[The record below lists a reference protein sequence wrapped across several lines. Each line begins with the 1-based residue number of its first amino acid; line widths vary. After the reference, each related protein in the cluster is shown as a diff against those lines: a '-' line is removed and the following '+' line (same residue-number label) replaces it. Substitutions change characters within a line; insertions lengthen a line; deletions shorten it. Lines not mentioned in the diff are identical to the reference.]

1 MILASLHVVSN
12 PKLRH
17 SLWSDGRAAIFS
29 AKAAGFWE
37 RRGGNWMSDYHFQT
51 GSIPAGRADMAVDAG
66 LRSFMLGIYNKMALG
81 LALTAGL
88 AWVVGTTPALMAA
101 IFSGP
106 QAYLVMFGPLAILL
120 VASFVMRNPSP
131 MSANLVYW
139 SVVALIGVGM
149 GALVS
154 YYGRID
160 GGMVI
165 VAKAFL
171 VTSAAFGGLSL
182 WGYTTKRDLTG
193 FGTFLIMGLIG
204 LIIASI
210 VNLFIASSALSF
222 AISVIGVLV
231 FAGLVAFDTQRL
243 KFMYYQLGG
252 DQRAMSVATTY
263 GALSLYINFINLFQF
278 ILSLLS
284 PRN

>member
-1 MILASLHVVSN
+1 
-12 PKLRH
+12 
-17 SLWSDGRAAIFS
+17 
-29 AKAAGFWE
+29 
-37 RRGGNWMSDYHFQT
+37 MSDYHAQARSVPT
-51 GSIPAGRADMAVDAG
+51 GRADMAVDAG
-66 LRSFMLGIYNKMALG
+66 LRAFMLGIYNKMALG

-88 AWVVGTTPALMAA
+88 AWVVGTTPALMQA

-120 VASFVMRNPSP
+120 ISSFTMKNPSP
-131 MSANLVYW
+131 VGANLVYW

-149 GALVS
+149 GALV
-154 YYGRID
+154 YYYARIPD
-160 GGMVI
+160 GMTI

-171 VTSAAFGGLSL
+171 TTAAAFGGLSL

-204 LIIASI
+204 LIVASL
-210 VNLFIASSALSF
+210 VNMFLQSSALSF

-243 KFMYYQLGG
+243 KNMYYYLGG
-252 DQRAMSVATTY
+252 NERAMSVATTF

-278 ILSLLS
+278 ILSLMS

>member
-1 MILASLHVVSN
+1 
-12 PKLRH
+12 
-17 SLWSDGRAAIFS
+17 
-29 AKAAGFWE
+29 
-37 RRGGNWMSDYHFQT
+37 MSDYHAQARSVPT
-51 GSIPAGRADMAVDAG
+51 GRADMAVDAG
-66 LRSFMLGIYNKMALG
+66 LRAFMLGIYNKMALG

-88 AWVVGTTPALMAA
+88 AWIVGTTPALMAA

-120 VASFVMRNPSP
+120 VASFAMRNPSP
-131 MSANLVYW
+131 TGANLVYW

-149 GALVS
+149 GALV
-154 YYGRID
+154 YAYARIPD
-160 GGMVI
+160 GMLL

-171 VTSAAFGGLSL
+171 TTSAAFGGLSL
-182 WGYTTKRDLTG
+182 WGYTTKKDLTG
-193 FGTFLIMGLIG
+193 FGTFLIMGVIG
-204 LIIASI
+204 LIIASV
-210 VNLFIASSALSF
+210 VNLFIQSSMLSF
-222 AISVIGVLV
+222 VISAIGVLV

-243 KFMYYQLGG
+243 KNMYYQLGG

-278 ILSLLS
+278 ILSLMS